1 MYLSLKTMSGSDS
14 NVRIL
19 PLYKNRKVNDIATEQ
34 QRNLQVKT
42 YVGKKII
49 SRRIGG
55 KKKKKISHD
64 EVECFDDGERDGD
77 RDVPCGWI
85 VVDGGGGIPR
95 TTPLGLLPP
104 PT

>member
-1 MYLSLKTMSGSDS
+1 M
-14 NVRIL
+14 
-19 PLYKNRKVNDIATEQ
+19 AE
-34 QRNLQVKT
+34 
-42 YVGKKII
+42 
-49 SRRIGG
+49 